1 MYLLISS
8 VLQQYFS
15 MDEDFNDD
23 DNEETESEDENMDTN
38 DPEQPK
44 RGRKRKSWEESSKD
58 SKNRK
63 TDDMMEKIRELA
75 SELGTSVF
83 ELCVFFG
90 KRDADQ
96 NGDAELS
103 RLFKQLNRSKPNG
116 DPKISPLKALAI
128 KKKLQIS
135 RNDYEELIRQL
146 GTSNVFPSKD
156 KVKKYE
162 DSIRIELTEFLG
174 GYKANLKDLLIKTIQ
189 RILESINYTGSC
201 KKLKVKLSG
210 GFDGSGSHIQ
220 RAGKMSNV
228 NTRVRFIFKKFFQNM
243 YALNII

>member
-1 MYLLISS
+1 
-8 VLQQYFS
+8 
-15 MDEDFNDD
+15 MDEDFTD
-23 DNEETESEDENMDTN
+23 DNDETDSEDENMDTN

-75 SELGTSVF
+75 TELGTSVF

-162 DSIRIELTEFLG
+162 DSIRIDLTEFLG
-174 GYKANLKDLLIKTIQ
+174 GYKANLKDVLIQTIK

-201 KKLKVKLSG
+201 KKLKIKFSG

-228 NTRVRFIFKKFFQNM
+228 NTRVRLISKLLFKNM
-243 YALNII
+243 YALNM